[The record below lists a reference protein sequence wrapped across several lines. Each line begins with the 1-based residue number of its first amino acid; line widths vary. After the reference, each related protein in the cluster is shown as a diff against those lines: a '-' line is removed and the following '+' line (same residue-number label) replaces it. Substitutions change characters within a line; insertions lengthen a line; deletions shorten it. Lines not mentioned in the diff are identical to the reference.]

1 MGPELGRAKR
11 YAQCHFVYIGALER
25 VMLRQV
31 VCISYKF
38 AKAPSSNANIKTLKC
53 HWKYVWFL
61 IVGKFLVPLM
71 DHTSYGMMMLCQK
84 HS

>member
-11 YAQCHFVYIGALER
+11 YAQCHFVHIGALEHF
-25 VMLRQV
+25 MLRQV
-31 VCISYKF
+31 VCIFYNF
-38 AKAPSSNANIKTLKC
+38 AKAPSSSANIKTLKF

-61 IVGKFLVPLM
+61 IVGKLLVPLM